1 MSGLRRR
8 FLRSLGVDPALAAQ
22 LDELSVRVAE
32 LDERNRVALDRQ
44 ETLVRELAADLT
56 ERVAAFERR
65 LDALEVRD
73 Q

>member
-8 FLRSLGVDPALAAQ
+8 LLRVLGGDPGLAAR
-22 LDELSVRVAE
+22 LDELTARVAE
-32 LDERNRVALDRQ
+32 LDDRDRVAADRQ
-44 ETLVRELAADLT
+44 ETLIRELAADLT

-65 LDALEVRD
+65 LDALESRD